1 MAHSLMDAG
10 EPGVQVFTMVDEQIR
25 PVGVVSREQA
35 LDFNDSSISLGVVK
49 RYTGLFIYNRPQAP
63 ILVLGSLA
71 MFFGLVWHFYFRHR
85 DRRHKSNLNKVNQAH
100 V

>member
-1 MAHSLMDAG
+1 MAHSLMDTG
-10 EPGVQVFTMVDEQIR
+10 EPSVQVFTMVDEQVK

-35 LDFNDSSISLGVVK
+35 LDFNDNSISLGVVK
-49 RYTGLFIYNRPQAP
+49 RYTGLFIYNRPQTP
-63 ILVLGSLA
+63 VLVLGCLA

-85 DRRHKSNLNKVNQAH
+85 DRKSKNERRIQH